1 MKLEEKTETK
11 RESSSQI
18 DFEALA
24 LGKMSGVELEGQV
37 FVMPPAESH
46 VLVLRDTGEEED
58 SVGAGS
64 VLKVNNSQLPQT
76 QVDLTHD
83 SRSDLSARDCIQVPS
98 KFGDVPYKELASLY
112 EKETQLL
119 RQQLAQVN
127 AAKAYQDE

>member
-1 MKLEEKTETK
+1 MKLEEQTK

-37 FVMPPAESH
+37 IVIPPAESH
-46 VLVLRDTGEEED
+46 VLVLRDTEGADDEEE
-58 SVGAGS
+58 VGS
-64 VLKVNNSQLPQT
+64 FLRVNNSQLPQT
-76 QVDLTHD
+76 PVDLTHD

>member
-1 MKLEEKTETK
+1 MKLEEQTK

-37 FVMPPAESH
+37 IVIPPAESH
-46 VLVLRDTGEEED
+46 VLVLRDTEGADDEEE
-58 SVGAGS
+58 VGS
-64 VLKVNNSQLPQT
+64 FLRVNNSQLPQT

-119 RQQLAQVN
+119 RQQLAQVK